1 MELLSDKST
10 NEREGGL
17 RIGAL
22 VCGID
27 VILIGF
33 AAIASNSLA
42 ILSDFLKEI
51 TDFSSMIAA
60 FITLR
65 VASRPPSERFSY
77 GIGKLEN
84 LVSLLIAGAMT
95 ISAISV
101 IFHALKH
108 FKNPEPL
115 TGALPG
121 ILIFSGYAVVGFFIY
136 FRNKRILN
144 KIYSPII
151 SAQANL
157 WISKAIYDVIMAVSL
172 SIAMNFDHFT
182 WALYID
188 PVASLV
194 GAGILFYSAAAI
206 LSHSVGDL
214 LDATLEET
222 LQIQILKE
230 LVQYFDDYEHLYR
243 IKARRS
249 GSRIFVEITLS
260 FEPQLLMREVQT
272 RIHKIQGSIKKA
284 LPGAEVSINLANID
298 VSE

>member
-1 MELLSDKST
+1 MEILSAKNA
-10 NEREGGL
+10 NERESGL
-17 RIGAL
+17 RIGAW

-33 AAIASNSLA
+33 AAVASNSLA
-42 ILSDFLKEI
+42 ILSDFLKEM

-108 FKNPEPL
+108 FRNPEPL

-121 ILIFSGYAVVGFFIY
+121 IIIFSGYAVVGFFIY
-136 FRNKRILN
+136 FRNKRILAKN
-144 KIYSPII
+144 FSPII

-157 WISKAIYDVIMAVSL
+157 WISKAFYDVIMAIAL
-172 SIAMNFDHFT
+172 STALNFAQFS

-188 PVASLV
+188 PIASLF

-222 LQIQILKE
+222 LQLQILKE
-230 LVQYFDDYEHLYR
+230 LVQYFDDYDHLYG

-249 GSRIFVEITLS
+249 GSRIFVEICLS
-260 FEPQLLMREVQT
+260 FEPQLLMGDVQS
-272 RIHKIQGSIKKA
+272 RIRKIQGSIKKA
-284 LPGAEVSINLANID
+284 LPEAEVSINLANNSIP
-298 VSE
+298 E